1 MFTLWIYQ
9 AQIKTAALHA
19 AQKFYAKKGGK
30 MTYLSETQEDYLL
43 DILEQTA
50 KHTVARIKDIAN
62 SRSVSLPT
70 VVSAIK
76 TLAEKNIINHEK
88 YGYITLTDYGFE
100 LAKNLLE
107 RKKNILKFLTF
118 TLGVPQDRAI
128 ADAHKLE
135 HDLSKETYE
144 SLIKIKSFFET
155 YPNIKE
161 QFENFQKKG
170 AYMKLNEINI
180 GETAKI
186 VKIENSP
193 IKSKLL
199 SMGTTPGTVIKVEKV
214 APLGDPIEVT
224 LLGYHLTLRKD
235 EAEKIIVER

>member
-1 MFTLWIYQ
+1 MV
-9 AQIKTAALHA
+9 
-19 AQKFYAKKGGK
+19 
-30 MTYLSETQEDYLL
+30 YLSETQEDYLL
-43 DILEQTA
+43 DIL
-50 KHTVARIKDIAN
+50 KHTTKSTVARIKDIAKTRN
-62 SRSVSLPT
+62 VSLPT

-88 YGYITLTDYGFE
+88 YGYITLTDYGIE

-107 RKKNILKFLTF
+107 RKKNILRFLTF
-118 TLGVPQDRAI
+118 TLGIPEDIAI
-128 ADAHKLE
+128 IDAHKLE
-135 HDLSKETYE
+135 HDLSKQTYE
-144 SLIKIKSFFET
+144 QFIKLTDFLAAN
-155 YPNIKE
+155 PLIKE
-161 QFENFQKKG
+161 QFDKFAKRE
-170 AYMKLNEINI
+170 AYMKLNEINV

-199 SMGTTPGTVIKVEKV
+199 SMGTTPGVQIKVEKV

>member
-9 AQIKTAALHA
+9 AQIQTAALHA

-43 DILEQTA
+43 DILEQTT

-76 TLAEKNIINHEK
+76 TLAAKNIIHHEK
-88 YGYITLTDYGFE
+88 YGYITLTDYGIE

-118 TLGVPQDRAI
+118 TLGVQEDIAI
-128 ADAHKLE
+128 IDAHKLE
-135 HDLSKETYE
+135 HDLSKQTYE
-144 SLIKIKSFFET
+144 SLMKLTEFLDAN
-155 YPNIKE
+155 PHIKE
-161 QFENFQKKG
+161 QFEKFSKKE
-170 AYMKLNEINI
+170 AYMRLNEINV

>member
-1 MFTLWIYQ
+1 MV
-9 AQIKTAALHA
+9 
-19 AQKFYAKKGGK
+19 
-30 MTYLSETQEDYLL
+30 YLSETQEDYLL
-43 DILEQTA
+43 DILEHTT
-50 KHTVARIKDIAN
+50 KSTVARIKDIAKTRN
-62 SRSVSLPT
+62 VSLPT

-88 YGYITLTDYGFE
+88 YGYITLTDYGIE

-107 RKKNILKFLTF
+107 RKKNILRFLTF
-118 TLGVPQDRAI
+118 TLGIPEDIAI
-128 ADAHKLE
+128 IDAHKLE
-135 HDLSKETYE
+135 HDLSKQTYE
-144 SLIKIKSFFET
+144 QFIKLTDFLAAN
-155 YPNIKE
+155 PLIKE
-161 QFENFQKKG
+161 QFDKFAKRE
-170 AYMKLNEINI
+170 AYMKLNEINV

-186 VKIENSP
+186 VKIKNSP

-199 SMGTTPGTVIKVEKV
+199 SMGTTPGVQIKVEKV

>member
-1 MFTLWIYQ
+1 MGARPAY
-9 AQIKTAALHA
+9 AKV
-19 AQKFYAKKGGK
+19 YAKKGGN
-30 MTYLSETQEDYLL
+30 MVYLSETQEDYLL
-43 DILEQTA
+43 DILEQTT
-50 KHTVARIKDIAN
+50 KNTVARIKDIAQTRN
-62 SRSVSLPT
+62 VSLPT

-88 YGYITLTDYGFE
+88 YGYITLTDYGIE

-107 RKKNILKFLTF
+107 RKKNILKFLIF
-118 TLGVPQDRAI
+118 VLGVDENTALI
-128 ADAHKLE
+128 DAHKLE

-144 SLIKIKSFFET
+144 SLMKLTEFLSAN
-155 YPNIKE
+155 PLIKE
-161 QFENFQKKG
+161 QFDKFAKRE
-170 AYMKLNEINI
+170 AYMKLNEINV
-180 GETAKI
+180 GETVKI

-199 SMGTTPGTVIKVEKV
+199 SMGTTPGVLIKVEKV

>member
-1 MFTLWIYQ
+1 M
-9 AQIKTAALHA
+9 
-19 AQKFYAKKGGK
+19 QKKRGK
-30 MTYLSETQEDYLL
+30 MAYLSETQEDYLL
-43 DILEQTA
+43 DILEQTT

-62 SRSVSLPT
+62 SRGVSLPT

-88 YGYITLTDYGFE
+88 YGYITLTDYGVE

-118 TLGVPQDRAI
+118 TLGVKEEIAI
-128 ADAHKLE
+128 VDAHKLE
-135 HDLSKETYE
+135 HDLSKETYD
-144 SLIKIKSFFET
+144 SLLKLTSFFSAN
-155 YPNIKE
+155 PHIKE
-161 QFENFQKKG
+161 QFEKFSKKE
-170 AYMKLNEINI
+170 AYVKLNEINI

-186 VKIENSP
+186 IKIENSP

>member
-1 MFTLWIYQ
+1 
-9 AQIKTAALHA
+9 
-19 AQKFYAKKGGK
+19 

-43 DILEQTA
+43 DILEQTT
-50 KHTVARIKDIAN
+50 KHTVARIKDIARL
-62 SRSVSLPT
+62 RSVSLPT

-76 TLAEKNIINHEK
+76 TLAEKNIINHQK
-88 YGYITLTDYGFE
+88 YGYITLTDYGIE

-118 TLGVPQDRAI
+118 TLGIQEDIAI
-128 ADAHKLE
+128 VDAHKLE
-135 HDLSKETYE
+135 HDLSKETYD
-144 SLIKIKSFFET
+144 SLIKLTSFFAA
-155 YPNIKE
+155 NLHIKE
-161 QFENFQKKG
+161 QFEKFSKKET
-170 AYMKLNEINI
+170 YMRLNEINV

-186 VKIENSP
+186 VKIENSS
-193 IKSKLL
+193 IKGKLL
-199 SMGTTPGTVIKVEKV
+199 SMGTTPGTIIKVERV

>member
-1 MFTLWIYQ
+1 MV
-9 AQIKTAALHA
+9 
-19 AQKFYAKKGGK
+19 
-30 MTYLSETQEDYLL
+30 YLSETQEDYLL
-43 DILEQTA
+43 DILEHTT
-50 KHTVARIKDIAN
+50 KSTVARIKDIAQTRN
-62 SRSVSLPT
+62 VSLPT

-88 YGYITLTDYGFE
+88 YGYITLTDYGIE
-100 LAKNLLE
+100 LAKNLLD
-107 RKKNILKFLTF
+107 RKKNILRFLTF
-118 TLGVPQDRAI
+118 TLGIPEDIAI
-128 ADAHKLE
+128 IDAHKLE
-135 HDLSKETYE
+135 HDLSKQTYE
-144 SLIKIKSFFET
+144 QFIKLTDFLAAN
-155 YPNIKE
+155 PLIKE
-161 QFENFQKKG
+161 QFDKFAKRE
-170 AYMKLNEINI
+170 AYMKLNEINV

-199 SMGTTPGTVIKVEKV
+199 SMGTTPGVQIKVEKV

>member
-1 MFTLWIYQ
+1 MV
-9 AQIKTAALHA
+9 
-19 AQKFYAKKGGK
+19 
-30 MTYLSETQEDYLL
+30 YLSETQEDYLL
-43 DILEQTA
+43 DILEHTT
-50 KHTVARIKDIAN
+50 KSTVARIKDIAQTRN
-62 SRSVSLPT
+62 VSLPT

-88 YGYITLTDYGFE
+88 YGYVTLTDYGIE

-107 RKKNILKFLTF
+107 RKKNILRFLTF
-118 TLGVPQDRAI
+118 TLGIPEDIAI
-128 ADAHKLE
+128 IDAHKLE
-135 HDLSKETYE
+135 HDLSKQTYE
-144 SLIKIKSFFET
+144 QFIKLTDFLAAN
-155 YPNIKE
+155 PLIKE
-161 QFENFQKKG
+161 QFDKFAKRE
-170 AYMKLNEINI
+170 AYMKLNEINV

-199 SMGTTPGTVIKVEKV
+199 SMGTTPGVQIKVEKV

>member
-1 MFTLWIYQ
+1 MV
-9 AQIKTAALHA
+9 
-19 AQKFYAKKGGK
+19 
-30 MTYLSETQEDYLL
+30 YLSETQEDYLL
-43 DILEQTA
+43 DILEHTT
-50 KHTVARIKDIAN
+50 KSTVARIKDIAKTRN
-62 SRSVSLPT
+62 VSLPT

-88 YGYITLTDYGFE
+88 YGYITLTDYGIE

-107 RKKNILKFLTF
+107 RKKNILRFLTF
-118 TLGVPQDRAI
+118 TLGIPEDIAI
-128 ADAHKLE
+128 IDAHKLE
-135 HDLSKETYE
+135 HDLSKQTYE
-144 SLIKIKSFFET
+144 QFIKLTDFLAAN
-155 YPNIKE
+155 PLIKE
-161 QFENFQKKG
+161 QFDKFAKRE
-170 AYMKLNEINI
+170 AYMKLNEINV

-199 SMGTTPGTVIKVEKV
+199 SMGTTPGVQIKVEKV

>member
-1 MFTLWIYQ
+1 MS
-9 AQIKTAALHA
+9 
-19 AQKFYAKKGGK
+19 
-30 MTYLSETQEDYLL
+30 YLSETQEDYIL

-50 KHTVARIKDIAN
+50 KHTVARIKDIAK

-88 YGYITLTDYGFE
+88 YGYITLTDYGIE
-100 LAKNLLE
+100 VAKKLLE
-107 RKKNILKFLTF
+107 RKKNIMKFLTF
-118 TLGVPQDRAI
+118 TICVPQDIAI

-144 SLIKIKSFFET
+144 NLIKLTNFFEA
-155 YPNIKE
+155 YPHIKE
-161 QFENFQKKG
+161 QFENFLKKE
-170 AYMKLNEINI
+170 AYMRLNEINI
-180 GETAKI
+180 GEAAKI
-186 VKIENSP
+186 IKIENST

-199 SMGTTPGTVIKVEKV
+199 SMGAKPGTVIKVEKV

>member
-1 MFTLWIYQ
+1 MV
-9 AQIKTAALHA
+9 
-19 AQKFYAKKGGK
+19 
-30 MTYLSETQEDYLL
+30 YLSETQEDYLL
-43 DILEQTA
+43 DILEHTT
-50 KHTVARIKDIAN
+50 KSTVARIKDIAQTRN
-62 SRSVSLPT
+62 VSLPT

-88 YGYITLTDYGFE
+88 YGYITLTDYGIE

-107 RKKNILKFLTF
+107 RKKNILRFLTF
-118 TLGVPQDRAI
+118 TLGIPEDIAI
-128 ADAHKLE
+128 IDAHKLE
-135 HDLSKETYE
+135 HDLSKQTYE
-144 SLIKIKSFFET
+144 QFIKLTDFLAAN
-155 YPNIKE
+155 PLIKE
-161 QFENFQKKG
+161 QFDKFAKRE
-170 AYMKLNEINI
+170 AYMKLNEINV

-199 SMGTTPGTVIKVEKV
+199 SMGTTPGVQIKVEKV